1 VVNLFVAVAPGRPFF
16 LEPIQVWHSS
26 LLPAGFGDVT
36 KVVFIFSSC
45 SCYVTVIMCTHGPSD
60 AVEYKISRLEAPDVS
75 QLRKF
80 GGVNSMTADVV
91 L

>member
-1 VVNLFVAVAPGRPFF
+1 
-16 LEPIQVWHSS
+16 
-26 LLPAGFGDVT
+26 
-36 KVVFIFSSC
+36 
-45 SCYVTVIMCTHGPSD
+45 MCTHGPSD
-60 AVEYKISRLEAPDVS
+60 ALEYKISRLEAPDVS

>member
-1 VVNLFVAVAPGRPFF
+1 

-60 AVEYKISRLEAPDVS
+60 ALEYKISRLEAPDVS